1 MKLRILLSPAKSLD
15 WESALPEI
23 EFSQPAFSAE
33 AERLSKEL
41 KKKSKRSLSKLMN
54 LSDALAE
61 LNWNRN
67 QQLEW
72 PQNLENS
79 RPAIYSFN
87 GDVYQGF
94 DMASF
99 PKERIDQMQEQLRIL
114 SGLYGMLK
122 PLDLIQAYR
131 LEMGTSLRVNTRKN
145 LYEFWKKKLTD
156 QLNKEVGPG
165 DLLIN
170 LASKEYFSAL
180 DHKKINAQIITP
192 KFRELKNGKLQ
203 MVSFFAKQARG
214 MMARFIL
221 EREIKTPD
229 DLLAFDREGY
239 RYSTEHSAS
248 EAEPL
253 FIR

>member
-1 MKLRILLSPAKSLD
+1 MKFRILLSPAKSLD
-15 WESALPEI
+15 WESTLPEI
-23 EFSQPAFSAE
+23 EFSEPQFTKE

-67 QQLEW
+67 QQFEW
-72 PQNLENS
+72 PQKPEQS

-94 DMASF
+94 DIATF
-99 PKERIDQMQEQLRIL
+99 PQERLGQMQEQLRIL

-145 LYEFWKKKLTD
+145 LYEYWRKKLTD
-156 QLNKEVGPG
+156 QLNTEVGAE
-165 DLLIN
+165 DVVIN

-180 DHKKINAQIITP
+180 DAKKINAQIITP
-192 KFRELKNGKLQ
+192 QFRELKNGKLQ

-214 MMARFIL
+214 MMARYLL
-221 EREIKTPD
+221 ESDFNKPE

-239 RYSTEHSAS
+239 GYSKEHSKS
-248 EAEPL
+248 VSDPL

>member
-1 MKLRILLSPAKSLD
+1 MKYRILLSPAKSLD
-15 WESALPEI
+15 WESKLPEI
-23 EFSQPAFSAE
+23 EFSEPQFVKE

-61 LNWNRN
+61 LNWSRN
-67 QQLEW
+67 QQFVW
-72 PQNLENS
+72 PQSPGSS

-94 DMASF
+94 DIASF
-99 PKERIDQMQEQLRIL
+99 PKERVNQMQEQLRIL
-114 SGLYGMLK
+114 SGLYGLLR

-131 LEMGTSLRVNTRKN
+131 LEMGTNLRVNTRKN

-156 QLNKEVGPG
+156 QLNAEVGEG
-165 DLLIN
+165 DLVIN

-180 DHKKINAQIITP
+180 DARKIRAQIITP
-192 KFRELKNGKLQ
+192 QFRELKNGKLQ

-221 EREIKTPD
+221 EEGISSPE

-239 RYSTEHSAS
+239 GYSEEHSKS
-248 EAEPL
+248 ILEPL